1 MNAAGLV
8 IEIQVDVETTADAE
22 LAAALVD
29 VCPVD
34 IFARDADGRLEIAL
48 ENVDECTLCELCLS
62 VGPAGSVRVLK
73 LYDEDRPLG
82 RSI

>member
-1 MNAAGLV
+1 MNGAGLF
-8 IEIQVDVETTADAE
+8 IEIQVDAEVAADTE

-34 IFARDADGRLEIAL
+34 IFARGANGNLEIAL

-62 VGPAGSVRVLK
+62 IGRAGSVRVLK
-73 LYDEDRPLG
+73 LYDENRPLE
-82 RSI
+82 RSA

>member
-1 MNAAGLV
+1 MNAAGLF

-48 ENVDECTLCELCLS
+48 ANVDECTLCELCLS
-62 VGPAGSVRVLK
+62 IGPAGSVRVLK
-73 LYDEDRPLG
+73 LYDAGRPLE
-82 RSI
+82 RSA